1 MNRRGRSA
9 LTQRL
14 RYANKSNRET
24 KPDESA
30 QTWLQ
35 LTRGNKTVLPSRF
48 KHEDVRASDNMLE
61 IFIEKF
67 SEKGQIVFDP
77 FAGFGT
83 TLLIAEEMGR
93 ASYGIEYSQVKVNY
107 VRELLVHP
115 EHLIHGDSRSL
126 LEYDL
131 PNFDLCLTSPP
142 YTNEQDTENPFV
154 DYRQKGFDYRSY
166 LKEMGHIFSQVA
178 QKLNPSGHVVI
189 EAANLKKQ
197 GHVTTLAWDIAQ
209 EVSNILHFEGE
220 TVIAWDRYGYGYN
233 HSYCLV
239 FSKKYNSPQMKA
251 DKRD

>member
-1 MNRRGRSA
+1 MNRRGQSA

-14 RYANKSNRET
+14 RYANKTDRQV

-48 KHEDVRASDNMLE
+48 QREDVRASDNMLE
-61 IFIEKF
+61 FFIEKF

-93 ASYGIEYSQVKVNY
+93 VGYGIEYSSSKADYIRSVIA
-107 VRELLVHP
+107 HP
-115 EHLIHGDSRSL
+115 ERLIHGDSRKLS
-126 LEYDL
+126 EYDL

-142 YTNEQDTENPFV
+142 YTNEQDSENPFV
-154 DYRQKGFDYRSY
+154 DYRQKGFDYPSY
-166 LKEMGHIFSQVA
+166 LEELGHIFSQVA
-178 QKLNPSGHVVI
+178 QKLNPAGHVVI

-197 GHVTTLAWDIAQ
+197 RHVTTLAWDIGR
-209 EVSNILHFEGE
+209 EVSKSLLFEGE
-220 TVIAWDRYGYGYN
+220 TMIAWDRYGYGYN
-233 HSYCLV
+233 HSYVLV
-239 FSKKYNSPQMKA
+239 FSKA
-251 DKRD
+251 